1 MSIMNAMWSGVSGLS
16 AEGQALGVVGDNVA
30 NANTIGFKMSRAQFE
45 DVLGGAVGQN
55 NGAGVR
61 MTRAQQIFA
70 QGSLMNTGQPTDLA
84 LSGDGFFVVKGAL
97 GGVTGDFFTRNG
109 QTTLDKDGN
118 LVDPNGLKL
127 QGYAS
132 DGNGGFSPSLSD
144 VQLSMSPL
152 QPKPTSSFTLSA
164 NLDATAKV
172 PTDPVTNNPLP
183 WDPQNPTKTSNF
195 STSTKVYDSLGNAH
209 DVQVYFT
216 KTAAGTW
223 DFHALADGADIQ
235 GGTPGTN
242 VEIGTGNL
250 TFAPDGTLAS
260 VNGNT
265 MTASFSGGASPNQ
278 AISLNFGTPPPAGA
292 GTDGITQYGSPSNVA
307 QQKADGYASG
317 ALQGV
322 KVDSDGTVNGV
333 YSNGET
339 IPVAKLAVAKFT
351 SNDGLGRAGHNLWI
365 ATRDSGQP
373 AMGQAASGGRAA
385 VVAGA
390 LEQSNVDIAA
400 QFVDMIAH
408 QRSFQANSKTITTA
422 DEMLQEVVNLK
433 R

>member
-1 MSIMNAMWSGVSGLS
+1 
-16 AEGQALGVVGDNVA
+16 
-30 NANTIGFKMSRAQFE
+30 
-45 DVLGGAVGQN
+45 
-55 NGAGVR
+55 
-61 MTRAQQIFA
+61 
-70 QGSLMNTGQPTDLA
+70 
-84 LSGDGFFVVKGAL
+84 
-97 GGVTGDFFTRNG
+97 VTGNFFTRAG

-132 DGNGGFSPSLSD
+132 DGKGGFTASLGD
-144 VQLSMSPL
+144 VKMPTGQLP
-152 QPKPTSSFTLSA
+152 PKPTSQFTLSSNLNSNDPIKTFDPA
-164 NLDATAKV
+164 N
-172 PTDPVTNNPLP
+172 PSS
-183 WDPQNPTKTSNF
+183 TSN
-195 STSTKVYDSLGNAH
+195 TSTTATVYDSLGNAH
-209 DVQVYFT
+209 QVQIYFN
-216 KTAAGTW
+216 KTANGTW
-223 DFHALADGADIQ
+223 DYHAMADGADIQ
-235 GGTPGTN
+235 GGTPGTPSL
-242 VEIGTGNL
+242 IGTG
-250 TFAPDGTLAS
+250 TMQFDAQ
-260 VNGNT
+260 GNMQSISNT
-265 MTASFSGGASPNQ
+265 SLSINFSGGAAQNQ
-278 AISLNFGTPPPAGA
+278 AVTLNFGTPPPAGT
-292 GTDGITQYGSPSNVA
+292 GGDGVTQTASPDNVTS
-307 QQKADGYASG
+307 QKSDGYAAGS
-317 ALQGV
+317 LQGV

-339 IPVAKLAVAKFT
+339 VAVAKLAIAKFN

-373 AMGQAASGGRAA
+373 AMGPAASGGRAS